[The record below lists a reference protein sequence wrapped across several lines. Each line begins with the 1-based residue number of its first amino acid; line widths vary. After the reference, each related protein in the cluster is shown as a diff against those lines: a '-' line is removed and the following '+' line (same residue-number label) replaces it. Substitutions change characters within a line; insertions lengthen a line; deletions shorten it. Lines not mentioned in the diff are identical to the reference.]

1 MDRTLSLTFLGTGC
15 SSANPSTNC
24 LLKPDERCPAC
35 ADAFKHPETSPNVR
49 YNTSAVVQT
58 SHSCEQGSKTI
69 LIDCGK
75 TFRESVFKWFPQR
88 NITRI
93 DALILTHA
101 HTDAYGG
108 LDDIRPWFQG
118 AKPLQE
124 HLDIYCT
131 KLTRDAIYASFPWYF
146 PSKKKSSAKLPEF
159 MWHVMPDNDDWNI
172 CGVVFSPFHF
182 HHGRV
187 DVNWIPEAEWAR
199 LAQKVAL
206 PSLDGRYDDERRL
219 PHLQLAILDITGEF
233 HESPAHFNLGQAIL
247 CSRRL
252 GALKTYLTGFLHGY
266 THKTWLDWCKM
277 FQDRPGDVPSSKDE
291 NLRDK
296 PLWWKQ
302 LQGDRRPVSQ
312 ANSRNHNRQWT
323 KDEFFRLA
331 LSSIRHWES
340 EAVGSN
346 PYHLHLHGKHV
357 RPAYDGLTIEWR
369 EWGTGEHGHSAHED
383 RIVREYRPQHAT
395 L

>member
-1 MDRTLSLTFLGTGC
+1 MRQMSSEFCAQLGVREQLSF
-15 SSANPSTNC
+15 
-24 LLKPDERCPAC
+24 C
-35 ADAFKHPETSPNVR
+35 ADFWQS
-49 YNTSAVVQT
+49 
-58 SHSCEQGSKTI
+58 
-69 LIDCGK
+69 
-75 TFRESVFKWFPQR
+75 
-88 NITRI
+88 
-93 DALILTHA
+93 
-101 HTDAYGG
+101 
-108 LDDIRPWFQG
+108 
-118 AKPLQE
+118 
-124 HLDIYCT
+124 
-131 KLTRDAIYASFPWYF
+131 
-146 PSKKKSSAKLPEF
+146 
-159 MWHVMPDNDDWNI
+159 
-172 CGVVFSPFHF
+172 SPFCS
-182 HHGRV
+182 
-187 DVNWIPEAEWAR
+187 WIPEAEWAR

-291 NLRDK
+291 NLRDT

-312 ANSRNHNRQWT
+312 ANSRNHTRQWT

-340 EAVGSN
+340 EVVGSN

-395 L
+395 H